1 MRNDRL
7 GVYKEMKKQLV
18 SIAAATTLFAATYAE
33 VGAAQTHTVQSGDT
47 LWKLSNTYN
56 LSINQLME
64 WNQLKSSTIVVGQK
78 LKVNGA
84 EQTSTYT
91 VKSGDSLWK
100 IAHQHGISV
109 IDLKNINGLSSDR
122 IYPGQKLKLKVS
134 SGGAP
139 STPNTNQS
147 TYIVQSG
154 DSLWLIAS
162 KHQLSVAQLKNMNNL
177 TTDVIRPGQVLK
189 VSSSN
194 SSAGGNQTSNNQK
207 SQVNKLIK
215 EAKKHI
221 GVPYTWGGNS
231 PSSGFD
237 CSGFLKYVFN
247 QIGVSIPR
255 TVETI
260 WQATTSVSSPQPGD
274 IVFFETYKKGP
285 SHAGIYLGNNQ
296 FIHAGTSTGVTIA
309 DMSSSYWKPKYL
321 GAKTAL

>member
-1 MRNDRL
+1 
-7 GVYKEMKKQLV
+7 MKKQLV

-78 LKVNGA
+78 LKVNGT

-100 IAHQHGISV
+100 IAQQHGISV

-147 TYIVQSG
+147 TYTVQSG

-162 KHQLSVAQLKNMNNL
+162 KHQLSVAQLKNINNL

-194 SSAGGNQTSNNQK
+194 SSPGGNQTSNNQQ
-207 SQVNKLIK
+207 SQVNQLIK

-260 WQATTSVSSPQPGD
+260 WHATTSVSSPQPGD

>member
-147 TYIVQSG
+147 TYTVQSG

-194 SSAGGNQTSNNQK
+194 SSAGGNQTSNNQQ
-207 SQVNKLIK
+207 SQVNQLIK

-274 IVFFETYKKGP
+274 IVFFETYKKDHHMP
-285 SHAGIYLGNNQ
+285 V
-296 FIHAGTSTGVTIA
+296 FI
-309 DMSSSYWKPKYL
+309 
-321 GAKTAL
+321 

>member
-1 MRNDRL
+1 M
-7 GVYKEMKKQLV
+7 MKKQLV

-78 LKVNGA
+78 LKVNGT

-100 IAHQHGISV
+100 IAQQHGISV

-147 TYIVQSG
+147 TYTVQSG

-162 KHQLSVAQLKNMNNL
+162 KHQLSVAQLKNINNL

-194 SSAGGNQTSNNQK
+194 SSAGGNQTSNNQQ
-207 SQVNKLIK
+207 SQVNQLIK

>member
-56 LSINQLME
+56 LSINQLKE

-134 SGGAP
+134 SGGHLQP
-139 STPNTNQS
+139 LIQTNQLIQ
-147 TYIVQSG
+147 YNQVIVSG
-154 DSLWLIAS
+154 
-162 KHQLSVAQLKNMNNL
+162 
-177 TTDVIRPGQVLK
+177 
-189 VSSSN
+189 
-194 SSAGGNQTSNNQK
+194 
-207 SQVNKLIK
+207 
-215 EAKKHI
+215 
-221 GVPYTWGGNS
+221 
-231 PSSGFD
+231 
-237 CSGFLKYVFN
+237 
-247 QIGVSIPR
+247 
-255 TVETI
+255 
-260 WQATTSVSSPQPGD
+260 
-274 IVFFETYKKGP
+274 
-285 SHAGIYLGNNQ
+285 
-296 FIHAGTSTGVTIA
+296 
-309 DMSSSYWKPKYL
+309 
-321 GAKTAL
+321 